1 MTSKLAD
8 PQWRRNHLYKIV
20 DKSGRL
26 ITFKEN
32 KFQAQVN
39 NDPSRHK
46 AILKARQI
54 GFSTGCII
62 DLLDR
67 TMFGRNVTSVIL
79 SHEKD
84 SITKLFRIVLRAYK
98 YMDDRIKPRIDR
110 GGGSKHELYFPEI
123 NSRIYCDLES
133 RGDTIHNL
141 HISEYGLM
149 KDDERVRATVDAVPL
164 KTGRITYESTPY
176 GINHFYDL
184 WFNQGR
190 SEKKFFYPW
199 YCFEEYQLP
208 TNELEYTDEEIE
220 VIDKAAKN
228 YKILITKEQIA
239 FRRWKIAQK
248 GGGVKGTRDFIQEY
262 PEDEQSCFLTSGD
275 AIFNLFNI
283 RKMLDNSPTP
293 TKDSGTWRIYEQ
305 PNKNHRYVI
314 GADTAE
320 GVSKDSSVGVCINAT
335 TKKVAAIIKSST
347 WKPSEFAAE
356 LNKLGEMF
364 RGNLFGYPLMAVE
377 RNNHGHA
384 VLLSLEET
392 ERYANL
398 YRRKKMNGDED
409 DRTGWVTDKISRP
422 IMINA
427 FIDAVENHYLDIK
440 DKWILTECLTLVN
453 NEGKIEAAVGKHDDC
468 IIATSIGLQLMLEQG
483 NLSVYE
489 DLTKKI
495 KL

>member
-1 MTSKLAD
+1 MSFKLAD

-20 DKSGRL
+20 DKNGQL

-39 NDPSRHK
+39 NDPTPHK

-62 DLLDR
+62 NLLDK

-98 YMDDRIKPRIDR
+98 YMDKRIRPEIDR

-149 KDDERVRATVDAVPL
+149 KDDERVRATLDAVPL

-184 WFNQGR
+184 WFNDKRQ
-190 SEKKFFYPW
+190 EKKFFFPW
-199 YCFEEYQLP
+199 YCFEEYQLL
-208 TNELEYTDEEIE
+208 TKDLEFTDDELELIE
-220 VIDKAAKN
+220 KAQKQYN
-228 YKILITKEQIA
+228 IKITQEQIA
-239 FRRWKIAQK
+239 FRRMKIEQK
-248 GGGVKGTRDFIQEY
+248 GGGSKGLRDFIQEY

-275 AIFNLFNI
+275 AVFNLFNI
-283 RKMLDNSPTP
+283 RNLLDSAPKP

-320 GVSKDSSVGVCINAT
+320 GVEKDSSVGVCINAT

-347 WKPSEFAAE
+347 WKPSEFAGE
-356 LNKLGEMF
+356 LNNLGNMF
-364 RGNLFGYPLMAVE
+364 RGNLFGHPLMAVE

-392 ERYANL
+392 ERYPNL
-398 YRRKKMNGDED
+398 YRRKKINGDED
-409 DRTGWVTDKISRP
+409 ERTGWVTDKITRP

-427 FIDAVENHYLDIK
+427 FIDAVENHYIDLR

-453 NEGKIEAAVGKHDDC
+453 NEGKIEAAQGKHDDS
-468 IIATSIGLQLMLEQG
+468 IIATSIALQLMLEQS
-483 NLSVYE
+483 NLTVYD